1 MKLFFTLCSVLFS
14 AALFSQ
20 QTCEDTE
27 VILLFQAGAFA
38 HEVQFNVYDSQN
50 TLVFDFNEAATGIYL
65 QSNSTYAFAA
75 CLTEGCYTVE
85 MLDTFGDGWNGAT
98 LTVSFNNEMY
108 PLGTLASGS
117 FGTTSFGINTPECNP
132 SFPGCTDMS
141 ATNYEPWATEDDGS
155 CVYPFSC
162 EEGITASLY
171 ICTFSNGNQVELE
184 LFDSEG
190 NSLIFVNNLN
200 NGAIAYYE
208 LCLPDSACL
217 TAVMSNNTGPF
228 GWSNGYFWINS
239 NGQQIVNASLP
250 NGSQSES
257 INFSTGVGGCPTI
270 GCMDPT
276 ALNYDVDAVEDDGS
290 CEYPLDCADLTTVV
304 ITNNG
309 GTFSSEMSW
318 VILNADST
326 EAISG
331 GGQWGIT
338 TLETCLADGC
348 FTVLMYD
355 SFGDGWNGGSLS
367 VSIGGAVVFNS
378 TGPSEDFAAGGF
390 GINAED
396 CPDYVATVYGC
407 TDPNAY
413 NYNPSATNDDGS
425 CYTIEVDN
433 DLCAN
438 ATPLELG
445 YQLISNVGATQNE
458 GIWGNCWSYGQG
470 EGEQSS
476 VWFTFTTPAVPSVI
490 HIEALADGTNT
501 LTDTQFGLFET
512 CGGAMI
518 ACDGNSG
525 QGLLSAFTFDCG
537 DLALNTTYIL
547 VVDGYYGDAGTC
559 WLEYTVTE
567 GCAPVYGCTD
577 PLALNYNALAT
588 ENDGSCEYPIEPLEC
603 DSLTLASIE
612 INTAMWAMEMSWSLA
627 NANEEVL
634 LSGNG
639 YFNYQTYNSQ
649 ICLEDGCYTLHLS
662 DSFGDGW
669 NGGVITIT
677 LANGTVVTGTLPTG
691 NYAAISFGVNTEGCE
706 VIIEVPVLGCT
717 DPLALNYNALATESD
732 GSCEYPIEPLECD
745 SLTLAS
751 IEINTAMWA
760 MEMSWSLS
768 NANEEVLLS
777 GNGYFN
783 YQTYNSQICLEDGCY
798 TLHLS
803 DSFGDGWNGGVITIA
818 LANGT
823 VVTGTLQS
831 GSYAAISFGVNTE
844 GCEVIIEVPVL
855 GCTDPAANN
864 YNNLATVDNGSCTY
878 DEEEPMDCGDWNPML
893 IVVATEMWGNEIS
906 WTLENADSTF
916 YTSGGNYAN
925 NGLTV
930 LNECAPDGC
939 YTLSLYDSFG
949 DGWTGG
955 VISIIVNDIAYTAT
969 IELGNFNEITFSINA
984 NCDGEVEETV
994 TGCTDPAANNYN
1006 SQANEDDGS
1015 CTYDGLYEG
1024 PMAALA
1030 GEGPNVYLYPNP
1042 SIGDVTVDIFG
1053 ANGAEALIVTVNDLM
1068 GRIIFQRNYGNDQ
1081 ERIRINL
1088 ESSAYASGV
1097 YLLTVQNG
1105 AHVSTARIVRQ

>member
-38 HEVQFNVYDSQN
+38 NEVQFNVYDSQN
-50 TLVFDFNEAATGIYL
+50 TLVFDFNEAATGIYF
-65 QSNSTYAFAA
+65 QSNSTYAFTA

-98 LTVSFNNEMY
+98 LTVSFNDEMY

-117 FGTTSFGINTPECNP
+117 FGTTSFGINTPDCNP

-162 EEGITASLY
+162 EEGVTASLY

-200 NGAIAYYE
+200 SGAIAYYE
-208 LCLPDSACL
+208 LCLPEGECL
-217 TAVMSNNTGPF
+217 SAVMSNNTGPL

-250 NGSQSES
+250 NGSSSETV
-257 INFSTGVGGCPTI
+257 NFATGNGGCPTL
-270 GCMDPT
+270 GCMDPN
-276 ALNYDVDAVEDDGS
+276 ALNYDEYAVEDDGS
-290 CEYPLDCADLTTVV
+290 CEYPLDCADLTTVM

-331 GGQWGIT
+331 GGLSGIT

-348 FTVLMYD
+348 YTVLMYD

-367 VSIGGAVVFNS
+367 ISIGEAVVFNS
-378 TGPSEDFAAGGF
+378 TGPSDDFAAGGF

-413 NYNPSATNDDGS
+413 NYNPAATNDDGS

-433 DLCAN
+433 DLCAD

-445 YQLISNVGATQNE
+445 YQLISNLGATQNE
-458 GIWGNCWSYGQG
+458 DIWGDCWSFGQG

-476 VWFTFTTPAVPSVI
+476 VWFTFTTPDVPSVI
-490 HIEALADGTNT
+490 HIEAIADGTYT

-525 QGLLSAFTFDCG
+525 DGLLSAFTFDCG

-577 PLALNYNALAT
+577 PLALNYNASAT
-588 ENDGSCEYPIEPLEC
+588 TNDGSCEYPIEPLEC

-639 YFNYQTYNSQ
+639 YFDYQTYN
-649 ICLEDGCYTLHLS
+649 
-662 DSFGDGW
+662 
-669 NGGVITIT
+669 
-677 LANGTVVTGTLPTG
+677 A
-691 NYAAISFGVNTEGCE
+691 
-706 VIIEVPVLGCT
+706 
-717 DPLALNYNALATESD
+717 
-732 GSCEYPIEPLECD
+732 
-745 SLTLAS
+745 
-751 IEINTAMWA
+751 
-760 MEMSWSLS
+760 
-768 NANEEVLLS
+768 
-777 GNGYFN
+777 
-783 YQTYNSQICLEDGCY
+783 QICLEDGCY

-823 VVTGTLQS
+823 VVTGTLPT
-831 GSYAAISFGVNTE
+831 GNYAAISFGVNTD

-864 YNNLATVDNGSCTY
+864 YNSLATEDDGSCTY
-878 DEEEPMDCGDWNPML
+878 DEEEPIDCGDLNAML

-906 WTLENADSTF
+906 WTLQNADSTF
-916 YTSGGNYAN
+916 FVSGGNYAN
-925 NGLTV
+925 SSLTV

-949 DGWTGG
+949 DGWNGG
-955 VISIIVNDIAYTAT
+955 VISVIVNDIAYTAT
-969 IELGNFNEITFSINA
+969 IDSGNFNEITFGINA

-1006 SQANEDDGS
+1006 PAANVDDNS

-1024 PMAALA
+1024 PMSAL
-1030 GEGPNVYLYPNP
+1030 EDQGPDVYYFPNP
-1042 SIGDVTVDIFG
+1042 TGGDVTVDIFG

-1081 ERIRINL
+1081 ERLRINI

-1105 AHVSTARIVRQ
+1105 AHVTTGRIVKQ